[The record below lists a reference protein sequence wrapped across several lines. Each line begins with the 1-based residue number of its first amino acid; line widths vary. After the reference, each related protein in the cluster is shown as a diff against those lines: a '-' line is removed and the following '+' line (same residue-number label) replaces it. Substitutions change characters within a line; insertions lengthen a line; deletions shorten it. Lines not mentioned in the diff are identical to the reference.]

1 MKSIYTDDYINI
13 ISVLRAIRINK
24 NITQAE
30 MAKLLNTTQSFV
42 SKVEN
47 RERRL
52 DVIELLSWIDALG
65 VSVSDVLPEKYRRKQ
80 LMAFMTKDE
89 YEAYD
94 CFLLGTL

>member
-1 MKSIYTDDYINI
+1 MKSIYTDDYIKI

-52 DVIELLSWIDALG
+52 DVIELLLWIDALG
-65 VSVSDVLPEKYRRKQ
+65 VSVSDVLPEKY
-80 LMAFMTKDE
+80 
-89 YEAYD
+89 
-94 CFLLGTL
+94 LGGNS

>member
-1 MKSIYTDDYINI
+1 MKSIYSDDYINI

-65 VSVSDVLPEKYRRKQ
+65 VSVSDVLPEKYI
-80 LMAFMTKDE
+80 
-89 YEAYD
+89 
-94 CFLLGTL
+94 GGNN